1 MKQSKF
7 SVVQIV
13 CAIRQADAGI
23 LVGDCCQ

>member
-13 CAIRQADAGI
+13 CAIRQADVGI
-23 LVGDCCQ
+23 PGGDYCQ

>member
-13 CAIRQADAGI
+13 CAIRRADAGTPG
-23 LVGDCCQ
+23 GDYCQ